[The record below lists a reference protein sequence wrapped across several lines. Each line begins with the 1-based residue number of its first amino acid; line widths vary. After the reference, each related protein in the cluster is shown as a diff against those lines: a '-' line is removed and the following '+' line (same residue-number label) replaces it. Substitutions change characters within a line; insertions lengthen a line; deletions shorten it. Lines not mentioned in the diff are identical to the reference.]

1 MSSLIIDG
9 INGLIKSKANTMIF
23 GDEQAEN
30 ITKLT
35 VKILN

>member
-9 INGLIKSKANTMIF
+9 ISGLIKSKPNTMIF